1 MLEIDDL
8 EVGRLVENCYTLIQ
22 ELGDGGF
29 ALVWEVADVQTNNDR
44 KAIKFLVMSQS
55 CCKGIKQRNQKK
67 DKNMVTEAVQCPACD
82 VKANYQQG

>member
-8 EVGRLVENCYTLIQ
+8 EVGRLVKNCYTLIQ

-29 ALVWEVADVQTNNDR
+29 AVVWEVADVETNNDR

-55 CCKGIKQRNQKK
+55 C
-67 DKNMVTEAVQCPACD
+67 
-82 VKANYQQG
+82 

>member
-8 EVGRLVENCYTLIQ
+8 EVGRLVENRYTLIQ

-29 ALVWEVADVQTNNDR
+29 AVVWEVADVETNNDH

-55 CCKGIKQRNQKK
+55 C
-67 DKNMVTEAVQCPACD
+67 
-82 VKANYQQG
+82 